1 MRTRPKRGGWAHGDK
16 HVSVMVVT
24 IADWSPAGVLD
35 GYKGR
40 GRLTS
45 DTDLGGV
52 SLLGDGRE
60 QAQRGGEA

>member
-1 MRTRPKRGGWAHGDK
+1 
-16 HVSVMVVT
+16 MVVT
-24 IADWSPAGVLD
+24 IADWSPARVLD
-35 GYKGR
+35 GHKGR